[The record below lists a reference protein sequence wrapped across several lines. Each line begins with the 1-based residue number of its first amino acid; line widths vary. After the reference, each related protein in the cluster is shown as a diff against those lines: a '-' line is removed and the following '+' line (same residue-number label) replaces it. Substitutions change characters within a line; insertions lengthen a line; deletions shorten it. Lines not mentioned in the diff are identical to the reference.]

1 MNGKRHELKIVI
13 NGKVT
18 LQTGATLLPR
28 DAEVMWLFESGN
40 QTTRIA
46 QLFQGAVFTHYEPRL
61 INRLQLDRE
70 TGSLTIWNI
79 STSESGSYEVAIT
92 ELMSWKMFKVDV
104 YGKI

>member
-1 MNGKRHELKIVI
+1 MNGKWDELKIVI
-13 NGKVT
+13 NGKVS
-18 LQTGATLLPR
+18 LQTGATQLPR
-28 DAEVMWLFESGN
+28 DAEVMWLFDSGN

-46 QLFQGAVFTHYEPRL
+46 QLFQGTVFTHYEPKL

-79 STSESGSYEVAIT
+79 TTSESGSFEVAIT
-92 ELMSWKMFKVDV
+92 ELMFWKMFKVDV